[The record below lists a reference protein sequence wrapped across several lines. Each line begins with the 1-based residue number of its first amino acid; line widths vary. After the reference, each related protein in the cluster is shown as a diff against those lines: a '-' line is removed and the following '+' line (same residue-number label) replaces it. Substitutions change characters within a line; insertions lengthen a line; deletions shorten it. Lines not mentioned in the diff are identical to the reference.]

1 MKLAFRVNG
10 KNTVFE
16 GSGGERLIDLLRERL
31 GLFGTK
37 EGCGKGECGACT
49 VLLDGSPVCS
59 CLLLSSQ
66 IVGREITT
74 IEGLARG
81 DKLHPVQAAFADAG
95 AVQCG
100 FCTPG
105 IVLSAVA
112 LLDENPEPSREEIK
126 KALSGNLCRCTGYK
140 KIFEAVELAAKKM
153 KRSTKEGAGHRRSRN
168 KMKRT
173 IGHD

>member
-1 MKLAFRVNG
+1 MKLTFRLNG
-10 KNTVFE
+10 KNTVLDV
-16 GSGGERLIDLLRERL
+16 SGDERLIDLLRERL

-49 VLLDGSPVCS
+49 VLLDGAPVCS
-59 CLLLSSQ
+59 CLMLSSQ

-81 DKLHPVQAAFADAG
+81 DELHPVQAAFADAG

-112 LLDENPEPSREEIK
+112 LLDENPEPSREEIR

-140 KIFEAVELAAKKM
+140 KVFEAVELAAKNM
-153 KRSTKEGAGHRRSRN
+153 KRSGKEGAGHGRGRKN
-168 KMKRT
+168 TKRT
-173 IGHD
+173 IEHG